1 MGGLEHGLEI
11 GVREEEGGDEGDI
24 ARGGGEARDFA
35 IAVGGVGE
43 WESGEIDFGEEDRRR
58 GVESGG
64 IFWPELASG
73 ADDFSRNLDKDG
85 ECEKG
90 IGVRG
95 ESGFLAEDI
104 ADNAFEVKEICFWS
118 CWIAPRA
125 IGEWTGEGEGEV
137 RGFLVGGEGVWGG
150 EDATD
155 FEEADRFCPDAGI
168 FPEGL
173 EEAGWRRSVNSCW
186 VRVM

>member
-35 IAVGGVGE
+35 IDVGGVGE

-73 ADDFSRNLDKDG
+73 ADDFSRNLDKD
-85 ECEKG
+85 
-90 IGVRG
+90 
-95 ESGFLAEDI
+95 
-104 ADNAFEVKEICFWS
+104 
-118 CWIAPRA
+118 
-125 IGEWTGEGEGEV
+125 
-137 RGFLVGGEGVWGG
+137 
-150 EDATD
+150 
-155 FEEADRFCPDAGI
+155 
-168 FPEGL
+168 
-173 EEAGWRRSVNSCW
+173 
-186 VRVM
+186 